1 MDLREK
7 QERFRQPVCCGQ
19 WCKQAATQAS
29 ESFGL
34 GQNATNFSST
44 GSCPFPLLPVLQAV
58 VASQSPAH
66 LALACR
72 AGAGTVPATYS
83 SCSSKLRLEQGL
95 TWRHSPMG

>member
-7 QERFRQPVCCGQ
+7 EERFRQPQRAVGSG
-19 WCKQAATQAS
+19 AS
-29 ESFGL
+29 KHRPRHGT
-34 GQNATNFSST
+34 NATNFSST

-72 AGAGTVPATYS
+72 VGAGTVPAAYS
-83 SCSSKLRLEQGL
+83 SCSSQIWLEQGL